1 MGQPLVFPNVE
12 RVIVAF
18 LDARPELDGVAVG
31 IDLPPGFDGTQR
43 AVRVSRVG
51 GVFIED
57 DLRDNALTR
66 IDAYGPD
73 KTAAHSVASL
83 VRGVLPLV
91 VQQRLA
97 DGAVISDVTE
107 TEGPYWFP
115 DSRNANASRYYMR
128 HRFAVAVRAT

>member
-1 MGQPLVFPNVE
+1 MGQPLVFPNIE
-12 RVIVAF
+12 RVVVAF
-18 LDARPELDGVAVG
+18 LDARPELDGVSVG

-43 AVRVSRVG
+43 AVRVNRVG
-51 GVFIED
+51 GVFVED

-73 KTAAHSVASL
+73 KTAAHAVANL
-83 VRGVLPLV
+83 VRGALPLIP
-91 VQQRLA
+91 QARHA
-97 DGAVISDVTE
+97 DGVVVSDVAE

-128 HRFAVAVRAT
+128 HQFAITVRV

>member
-1 MGQPLVFPNVE
+1 MGQPLVFPNIE
-12 RVIVAF
+12 RVVVAF
-18 LDARPELDGVAVG
+18 LDARPELDGVSVG
-31 IDLPPGFDGTQR
+31 VDLPSGFDGTQR

-51 GVFIED
+51 GVFIQD

-73 KTAAHSVASL
+73 KTAAHAVASL
-83 VRGVLPLV
+83 VRGLLPLIPDA
-91 VQQRLA
+91 RHEG
-97 DGAVISDVTE
+97 GAVVSDVAE

-128 HRFAVAVRAT
+128 HQFAVRV

>member
-1 MGQPLVFPNVE
+1 MGQPLVFPNIE
-12 RVIVAF
+12 RVVVAF
-18 LDARPELDGVAVG
+18 LDARPELDGVSVG
-31 IDLPPGFDGTQR
+31 VDLPPGFDGTQR

-73 KTAAHSVASL
+73 KVAAHSVASL
-83 VRGVLPLV
+83 VRGLLPLIPKA
-91 VQQRLA
+91 RHA
-97 DGAVISDVTE
+97 DGVVVSDVAE

-115 DSRNANASRYYMR
+115 DSRNAHASRYYMR
-128 HRFAVAVRAT
+128 HQFAVAVRA